1 MRRSSFVRL
10 GKTNWGDDPNVCA
23 AYRAC
28 RRMQRRHD
36 PTYYCATMRLPR
48 DVRPAVHALY
58 GFVRGADQL
67 VDGPNRP
74 PDPAAR
80 RLALDRWQDEL
91 ERGMAAGYSRH
102 PVIAA
107 LVDAGRRHD
116 LPLYE
121 LSVYMDS
128 MRFDCGPVRV
138 ATRAELDRY
147 MRGSAGAVGLIMAP
161 LLGVPSEYHPTVAEL
176 GKAFQL
182 TNFIRDVSED
192 YGLDR
197 VYLPDEDRA
206 RLGVRVQD
214 IAARRATDGFR
225 TLLALEVTRARD
237 MFATT
242 AALEDV
248 LDPAIRPGVRLA
260 RSVYERVLDR
270 VEALD
275 FDVLRHR
282 VRVPPWELGA
292 VAVAAFRP
300 LAGVNNIPMA
310 SSRADD

>member
-1 MRRSSFVRL
+1 MN
-10 GKTNWGDDPNVCA
+10 GGQDPDLYS
-23 AYRAC
+23 AYRTC
-28 RRMQRRHD
+28 RRMQRRYD

-80 RLALDRWQDEL
+80 RLALDRWQAAL
-91 ERGMAAGYSRH
+91 EEGLASGRSQH

-107 LVDAGRRHD
+107 LVDAGQRHA
-116 LPLYE
+116 LPLSE

-128 MRFDCGPVRV
+128 MRIDCGRVRV
-138 ATRAELDRY
+138 ASRAELDSY

-161 LLGVPSEYHPTVAEL
+161 LLGVPSELHATVAEL
-176 GKAFQL
+176 GTAFQL

-192 YGLDR
+192 YELDR
-197 VYLPDEDRA
+197 VYLPGEDRA
-206 RLGVRVQD
+206 RLGVTDQD
-214 IAARRATDGFR
+214 IAARRVTDGFR
-225 TLLALEVTRARD
+225 VLLAQEVTRARRL
-237 MFATT
+237 FATT
-242 AALEDV
+242 AILDDV
-248 LDPAIRPGVRLA
+248 VDPAILPGLRLA

-282 VRVPPWELGA
+282 VRLPPWQMGA
-292 VAVAAFRP
+292 VALAALSTTGRP
-300 LAGVNNIPMA
+300 TRRPRGLGA
-310 SSRADD
+310 RR

>member
-1 MRRSSFVRL
+1 MHQNVSHTARKLVRIFEGGLVAHRR
-10 GKTNWGDDPNVCA
+10 
-23 AYRAC
+23 
-28 RRMQRRHD
+28 
-36 PTYYCATMRLPR
+36 
-48 DVRPAVHALY
+48 
-58 GFVRGADQL
+58 
-67 VDGPNRP
+67 
-74 PDPAAR
+74 
-80 RLALDRWQDEL
+80 
-91 ERGMAAGYSRH
+91 
-102 PVIAA
+102 
-107 LVDAGRRHD
+107 
-116 LPLYE
+116 
-121 LSVYMDS
+121 
-128 MRFDCGPVRV
+128 
-138 ATRAELDRY
+138 
-147 MRGSAGAVGLIMAP
+147 
-161 LLGVPSEYHPTVAEL
+161 
-176 GKAFQL
+176 
-182 TNFIRDVSED
+182 
-192 YGLDR
+192 
-197 VYLPDEDRA
+197 PDEDRA
-206 RLGVRVQD
+206 RLGVGVQD

>member
-1 MRRSSFVRL
+1 MTRRIALTEGAGTYSP
-10 GKTNWGDDPNVCA
+10 DA
-23 AYRAC
+23 AYLCSAYRTC

-36 PTYYCATMRLPR
+36 PTYYWATRCLPR

-74 PDPAAR
+74 ADPAAR

-116 LPLYE
+116 LPLSE

-128 MRFDCGPVRV
+128 MRVDCGPVRV
-138 ATRAELDRY
+138 ATRAELDSY

-161 LLGVPSEYHPTVAEL
+161 LLGLPSEYHSTVAEL

-197 VYLPDEDRA
+197 VYLPVEDRA
-206 RLGVRVQD
+206 RLGVSVQD
-214 IAARRATDGFR
+214 IAARRVTEGFR
-225 TLLALEVTRARD
+225 TLLALEVTRARRG
-237 MFATT
+237 FAAT
-242 AALEDV
+242 AILDDV

-292 VAVAAFRP
+292 VAIAAMRP
-300 LAGVNNIPMA
+300 LAGVRNIPVA
-310 SSRADD
+310 SARR